1 MFGDLLGAHS
11 FVASIDFPVFLR
23 GFMFSCKLL
32 INLLFLWKQDKVC
45 EELFGSRQ
53 AQTIQN
59 VRMPT
64 IQKVR
69 IATIQNVRTRIKPYI
84 RYRNVAGK
92 GFE

>member
-1 MFGDLLGAHS
+1 MT
-11 FVASIDFPVFLR
+11 V
-23 GFMFSCKLL
+23 
-32 INLLFLWKQDKVC
+32 
-45 EELFGSRQ
+45 Q